1 MFGKSPG
8 KTRSGKELRD
18 AERARAKR
26 AALRALRK
34 ARLAA
39 EKAGVKLSDWEG
51 EFLGS
56 VEGRLE
62 TYGRAFGDPE
72 KGAMSSSLSIRQTVK
87 IKEIAAKASG
97 QKPGKA
103 RRFGNRRPTSGV

>member
-1 MFGKSPG
+1 MSFGKPPAKKSF
-8 KTRSGKELRD
+8 KELRD
-18 AERARAKR
+18 AERKRAKR
-26 AALRALRK
+26 VALKALRK

-39 EKAGVKLSDWEG
+39 EISGVKLSEWEG

-72 KGAMSSSLSIRQTVK
+72 KGGPNASLSIRQSVK
-87 IKEIAAKASG
+87 VKEIVAKASG
-97 QKPGKA
+97 QKPRKPGF
-103 RRFGNRRPTSGV
+103 RRRTGQS

>member
-1 MFGKSPG
+1 MAFGKPPAKKSL
-8 KTRSGKELRD
+8 KEQRE
-18 AERARAKR
+18 AERKRAKR
-26 AALRALRK
+26 VALKALRK

-39 EKAGVKLSDWEG
+39 ENSGVTLSDWEG

-72 KGAMSSSLSIRQTVK
+72 KGGPNASLSIRQAVK
-87 IKEIAAKASG
+87 VKEIAAKANG
-97 QKPGKA
+97 QKAGKRGF
-103 RRFGNRRPTSGV
+103 RRRSG

>member
-1 MFGKSPG
+1 M
-8 KTRSGKELRD
+8 RE
-18 AERARAKR
+18 AERKRAKR
-26 AALRALRK
+26 VALKALRK

-39 EKAGVKLSDWEG
+39 EKSGVKLSDWEG

-72 KGAMSSSLSIRQTVK
+72 KGGSNSSLSIRQTVK
-87 IKEIAAKASG
+87 VKEIAAKARGEKPRKSG
-97 QKPGKA
+97 F
-103 RRFGNRRPTSGV
+103 RRWLGPD